1 MSKIEIVPFKGEHAK
16 QILALGMNDVSLELR
31 PEHKKYVVDI
41 EDVGMSFTGLLN
53 NKPIAAGGICYL
65 WDGVAEGWVLATKD
79 IYKYPIFCA
88 KHIKQRTEIILK
100 ANKIKRIQ
108 TSVKADCD
116 VALRFAK
123 WLCFKKEGFAIV
135 DEVDSILIDEART
148 PLVISG

>member
-1 MSKIEIVPFKGEHAK
+1 
-16 QILALGMNDVSLELR
+16 
-31 PEHKKYVVDI
+31 
-41 EDVGMSFTGLLN
+41 MSFTGLVYD
-53 NKPIAAGGICYL
+53 KPIAAGGVFHL

-123 WLCFKKEGFAIV
+123 WLGFKKEGLMESYGPDGSDFVRFARIMK
-135 DEVDSILIDEART
+135 
-148 PLVISG
+148 

>member
-1 MSKIEIVPFKGEHAK
+1 VSDVVIVPFENKHAE
-16 QILALGMNDVSLELR
+16 QILEQGLNSEFLELK
-31 PEHKKYVVDI
+31 PEHKKYAYFLK
-41 EDVGMSFTGLLN
+41 EVGMSFTGLVN
-53 NKPIAAGGICYL
+53 NKPIAAGGVFHL

-123 WLCFKKEGFAIV
+123 WLGFKKEGLMESYGPDGSDFVRFARIMK
-135 DEVDSILIDEART
+135 
-148 PLVISG
+148 

>member
-1 MSKIEIVPFKGEHAK
+1 MSDVVIVPFENKHAE
-16 QILALGMNDVSLELR
+16 QILEQGLNSEFLELK
-31 PEHKKYVVDI
+31 PEHKKYAFFLK
-41 EDVGMSFTGLLN
+41 EVGMSFTGLVN
-53 NKPIAAGGICYL
+53 NRPIAAGGVFHL

-123 WLCFKKEGFAIV
+123 WLGFKKEGLMESYGPDGSDFVRFARI
-135 DEVDSILIDEART
+135 IK
-148 PLVISG
+148 

>member
-1 MSKIEIVPFKGEHAK
+1 VSNIKFVPFENEHA
-16 QILALGMNDVSLELR
+16 QYILDQGLNSELLEMK
-31 PEHKKYVVDI
+31 PEHRKYAYFLK
-41 EDVGMSFTGLLN
+41 EVGMSFTGLVN
-53 NKPIAAGGICYL
+53 NKPIAAGGVFYL
-65 WDGVAEGWVLATKD
+65 WDGVAEGWVLATKE

-123 WLCFKKEGFAIV
+123 WLGFKKEGLMESYGPDGSDFVRFARV
-135 DEVDSILIDEART
+135 MK
-148 PLVISG
+148 

>member
-1 MSKIEIVPFKGEHAK
+1 VSDVVIVPFENKHAE
-16 QILALGMNDVSLELR
+16 QILEQGLNSEFLELK
-31 PEHKKYVVDI
+31 PEHRKYAYFLK
-41 EDVGMSFTGLLN
+41 EVGMSFTGLVN
-53 NKPIAAGGICYL
+53 NKPIAAGGVFYL
-65 WDGVAEGWVLATKD
+65 WDGVAEGWVLATKE

-123 WLCFKKEGFAIV
+123 WLGFKQEGLMESYGPDGSDFVRFARV
-135 DEVDSILIDEART
+135 MK
-148 PLVISG
+148 

>member
-1 MSKIEIVPFKGEHAK
+1 MSDVVIVPFENKHAE
-16 QILALGMNDVSLELR
+16 QILEQGLNSEFLELK
-31 PEHKKYVVDI
+31 PEHKKYAYFLK
-41 EDVGMSFTGLLN
+41 EVGMSFTGLVN
-53 NKPIAAGGICYL
+53 NKPIAAGGVFYL
-65 WDGVAEGWVLATKD
+65 WDGVAEGWVLATKE

-123 WLCFKKEGFAIV
+123 WLGFKKEGLMESYGPDGSDFVRFARIMK
-135 DEVDSILIDEART
+135 
-148 PLVISG
+148 

>member
-1 MSKIEIVPFKGEHAK
+1 MSDVVIVPFENKHAE
-16 QILALGMNDVSLELR
+16 QILEQGLNSEFLELK
-31 PEHKKYVVDI
+31 PEHKKYAFFLK
-41 EDVGMSFTGLLN
+41 EVGMSFTGLVN
-53 NKPIAAGGICYL
+53 NRPIAAGGVFHL

-123 WLCFKKEGFAIV
+123 WLGFKKEGLMESYGPDGSDFVRFARIMK
-135 DEVDSILIDEART
+135 
-148 PLVISG
+148 

>member
-1 MSKIEIVPFKGEHAK
+1 MSDVVIVPFENKHAE
-16 QILALGMNDVSLELR
+16 QILEQGLNSEFLELK
-31 PEHKKYVVDI
+31 PEHKKYAFFLK
-41 EDVGMSFTGLLN
+41 EVGMSFTGLVN
-53 NKPIAAGGICYL
+53 NKPIAAGGVFHL

-123 WLCFKKEGFAIV
+123 WLGFKKEGLMESYGPDGSDFVRFARIMK
-135 DEVDSILIDEART
+135 
-148 PLVISG
+148 

>member
-1 MSKIEIVPFKGEHAK
+1 VSDVVIVPFENKHAE
-16 QILALGMNDVSLELR
+16 QILEQGLNSEFLELK
-31 PEHKKYVVDI
+31 PEHKKYAFFLK
-41 EDVGMSFTGLLN
+41 EVGMSFTGLVN
-53 NKPIAAGGICYL
+53 NRPIAAGGVFHL

-123 WLCFKKEGFAIV
+123 WLGFKKEGLMESYGPDGSDFVRFARV
-135 DEVDSILIDEART
+135 MK
-148 PLVISG
+148 